1 MKKYQGFHS
10 EGFIQCVTASSRRHA
25 EAFLSLQGNWLKG
38 PVDRVICK
46 EKYETTSGFEFLKRN
61 LNWFIGLSHQRLL
74 PRGFKSN
81 QRCFVI
87 NFEKNKIK
95 QERG

>member
-46 EKYETTSGFEFLKRN
+46 EKYVTTSGFEFLKRN
-61 LNWFIGLSHQRLL
+61 LNWFIGRSHQRLL